1 MENLKFT
8 NEIDAIRNE
17 SSKLRQMGVNII
29 IVLSHCGL
37 DRDKIIAYECGDYV
51 DVIVGGHSHSFLY
64 TPNNEK
70 PKDIPVAPYPLVVIP
85 KSGRKR
91 KVLIVHALAFS
102 KYIGDLRV
110 YFDDAGY
117 VKYYDGNP
125 IYMANDV
132 RKNSMIDFEI
142 ASWRNKVMKLGKRI
156 VGSTSVD
163 LIHTQCRHGECDLG
177 NFVAD
182 AFVNAF
188 EGVYSAIIQAAGLRN
203 SFFTGSIQFS
213 DLIAV
218 LPFENSLNVLEL
230 SGETLYEVFEHSV
243 SRSYSENEFIGI
255 HMLQVSGFKISFNT
269 TQSIGKRVHSLRIK
283 VSSDDSVYE
292 VVRSEKLY
300 TVVVPS
306 FLCGGDDFTMMK
318 GMNQLSGKEL
328 LDIDVIEAY
337 ISHNSPLTI
346 DTTLDQR
353 IVMMI

>member
-1 MENLKFT
+1 
-8 NEIDAIRNE
+8 
-17 SSKLRQMGVNII
+17 MGVNII

-37 DRDKIIAYECGDYV
+37 DRDKIIAYECGDDV

-64 TPNNEK
+64 TTNNDVQ
-70 PKDIPVAPYPLVVIP
+70 PKDIPVAPYPLVLTTE
-85 KSGRKR
+85 SGRR
-91 KVLIVHALAFS
+91 VLIVHALAFS

-125 IYMANDV
+125 IYMGSDIE
-132 RKNSMIDFEI
+132 KDSTIEFEI
-142 ASWRNKVMKLGKRI
+142 TTWRNEVMKLGKRI

-163 LIHTQCRHGECDLG
+163 LIHTHCRHGECDLG

-188 EGVYSAIIQAAGLRN
+188 NGVYSAIIQAAGLRN
-203 SFFTGSIQFS
+203 SFFTGFIQFS

-283 VSSDDSVYE
+283 VSSDDSEYE

-300 TVVVPS
+300 SVVVPS
-306 FLCGGDDFTMMK
+306 FLCGGDDFTMMRFERK
-318 GMNQLSGKEL
+318 NQPTGKEL

-337 ISHNSPLTI
+337 ISHKSPLTI
-346 DTTLDQR
+346 DSLDQR
-353 IVMMI
+353 IVMMT